1 MKEEG
6 IMNGKKITIIAG
18 VLMAAAAV
26 FTLSGCGSDDDIAYY
41 PVGGTVSG
49 LGNNPV
55 VLQNNGGDDLTVNA
69 DGAFTF
75 ATNLANG
82 SGYHVTVKT
91 QPGDKICVADSPSG
105 TVSGPV
111 TSVKVVCEDKSSLSG
126 TVEDSDSGN
135 KLAGVTI
142 EARNP
147 ADDSVLTSTSTDGSG
162 AFSINVPANHEFYL
176 HAAGGDISGTTYAS
190 SNLQIGTVTA
200 YNNILTNA
208 GSSTVKF
215 YLTDTGTVNTM
226 ATNLGFN
233 ADTDAVFS
241 MSVEDDASNGV
252 AGVTITP
259 SPAVTKLKYVQTDG
273 SFSDNGPTTAGTADM
288 NGALGW
294 VASPGGNRT
303 YDFSLDNAGT
313 YTIASSFSLR
323 LIPGEISTPLEP

>member
-1 MKEEG
+1 
-6 IMNGKKITIIAG
+6 MNRKKITLIAG
-18 VLMAAAAV
+18 ALMAAGAV
-26 FTLSGCGSDDDIAYY
+26 FALSGCGSDDDIAYY

-49 LGNNPV
+49 LGNDAV

-75 ATNLANG
+75 ATTLANG
-82 SGYHVTVKT
+82 SGYHVTIKT
-91 QPGDKICVADSPSG
+91 QPGDKVCVADSSAG

-111 TSVKVVCEDKSSLSG
+111 TSVSVVCEDPASLSG
-126 TVEDSDSGN
+126 TVEDSNNGAMLGS
-135 KLAGVTI
+135 VTI

-147 ADDSVLTSTSTDGSG
+147 ADDSVLTSTESQT
-162 AFSINVPANHEFYL
+162 AINGTLGHFTISVPSSHEFYL
-176 HAAGGDISGTTYAS
+176 HAAGRDIEGTTYKS
-190 SNLQIGTVTA
+190 SNLQTGTA
-200 YNNILTNA
+200 NGYNTILTNA

-215 YLTDTGTVNTM
+215 YLTDTATVNSM

-233 ADTDAVFS
+233 AATDAVFS
-241 MSVEDDASNGV
+241 MSVEDDAGNGV

-259 SPAVTKLKYVQTDG
+259 SPAVTKLEYVQTDG
-273 SFSDNGPTTAGTADM
+273 SFSETGPTTAGTADM

-303 YDFSLDNAGT
+303 YAFSLDQAGT
-313 YTIASSFSLR
+313 YTIASNFSLR